1 MQDFSYERL
10 RTQEAALEPYIL
22 YRKDQAVQ
30 AERNV
35 RIRDFEYFK
44 SMYPDRVKALQL
56 VVEEVCDEM
65 EYEGSPIYDEY
76 PDRILMEQM
85 IQKIAQRAEV
95 TDEKPEQAEMTTEEV
110 EPEEIQETLPR
121 VSYGPVRNE
130 YGGGEGYRTWEMD
143 ETTQIQEA
151 GPRRPWGPPSPPN
164 PWGPPPPPNPW
175 GPPPPPNPWGP
186 PPPPPR
192 PWGPPPP
199 PPTPCCPPPRPWG
212 PPPRPRNN
220 FMNDILGIL
229 LFNELQGRRCRSGRC
244 R

>member
-76 PDRILMEQM
+76 PDRWMLRRMCRDIRE
-85 IQKIAQRAEV
+85 
-95 TDEKPEQAEMTTEEV
+95 TEENTMEAQMV
-110 EPEEIQETLPR
+110 SSEKLEELTEVLLYQEISR
-121 VSYGPVRNE
+121 
-130 YGGGEGYRTWEMD
+130 
-143 ETTQIQEA
+143 
-151 GPRRPWGPPSPPN
+151 
-164 PWGPPPPPNPW
+164 
-175 GPPPPPNPWGP
+175 
-186 PPPPPR
+186 
-192 PWGPPPP
+192 
-199 PPTPCCPPPRPWG
+199 
-212 PPPRPRNN
+212 
-220 FMNDILGIL
+220 
-229 LFNELQGRRCRSGRC
+229 RRCRRRRC
-244 R
+244 RGY

>member
-95 TDEKPEQAEMTTEEV
+95 SDEKPEQAEMTTEEV
-110 EPEEIQETLPR
+110 EPEVIQAMSTEEGKDTGHGRWMRLPR
-121 VSYGPVRNE
+121 FKRQVRGAHGVRRHRLIHGVRRRRLIHGARRHRLPGHGVRHHRHLPHAAHHLVH
-130 YGGGEGYRTWEMD
+130 GG
-143 ETTQIQEA
+143 
-151 GPRRPWGPPSPPN
+151 RRPGP
-164 PWGPPPPPNPW
+164 GI
-175 GPPPPPNPWGP
+175 
-186 PPPPPR
+186 
-192 PWGPPPP
+192 
-199 PPTPCCPPPRPWG
+199 
-212 PPPRPRNN
+212 
-220 FMNDILGIL
+220 IL
-229 LFNELQGRRCRSGRC
+229 
-244 R
+244 

>member
-44 SMYPDRVKALQL
+44 SMYPDRVKAL

-95 TDEKPEQAEMTTEEV
+95 SDEKPEQAEMTTEEV

-151 GPRRPWGPPSPPN
+151 GPRR

>member
-95 TDEKPEQAEMTTEEV
+95 SDEKPEQAEMTTEDV
-110 EPEEIQETLPR
+110 EPEVIQETLPR

-130 YGGGEGYRTWEMD
+130 YGGGEGYRRLPRFKR
-143 ETTQIQEA
+143 QVRGAHGVRRHRLIHGVRRRRLIHGA
-151 GPRRPWGPPSPPN
+151 RRHRLPGHGVRHHRHLPHAAHHLVHGGRRPGP
-164 PWGPPPPPNPW
+164 GI
-175 GPPPPPNPWGP
+175 
-186 PPPPPR
+186 
-192 PWGPPPP
+192 
-199 PPTPCCPPPRPWG
+199 
-212 PPPRPRNN
+212 
-220 FMNDILGIL
+220 IL
-229 LFNELQGRRCRSGRC
+229 
-244 R
+244 

>member
-95 TDEKPEQAEMTTEEV
+95 SDEKPEQAEMTTEEV

-130 YGGGEGYRTWEMD
+130 YGGGEGYF
-143 ETTQIQEA
+143 
-151 GPRRPWGPPSPPN
+151 PSPSPGGGN
-164 PWGPPPPPNPW
+164 P
-175 GPPPPPNPWGP
+175 
-186 PPPPPR
+186 
-192 PWGPPPP
+192 
-199 PPTPCCPPPRPWG
+199 
-212 PPPRPRNN
+212 
-220 FMNDILGIL
+220 
-229 LFNELQGRRCRSGRC
+229 EHGRGAGKGKVCQAASGRYGKQPGSGGFSF
-244 R
+244 